1 MKKILLTLSIASSLL
16 MMQSCSSSSND
27 NVKALEEL
35 QKKMAEEQANAVEKV
50 TYKDLFEI
58 EFPESMS
65 ESTTLNDVAVVQ
77 QMDGAKEL
85 YTIVVQESIA
95 EMHAAIKDNGLEEK
109 YPLNINGY
117 FGILETDLATKLMN
131 QRNVK
136 KANKT
141 INGMPAVVLN
151 VNGDIGGV
159 AIHYTIAYVQ
169 GKENYYQVM
178 TWTLEGEKE
187 KENQAA
193 MDKIIASFK
202 EV

>member
-16 MMQSCSSSSND
+16 MMQSCSSSSSD
-27 NVKALEEL
+27 NMKALEEL
-35 QKKMAEEQANAVEKV
+35 EKKMAEEKANAVEKV

-58 EFPESMS
+58 EFPESMN

-77 QMDGAKEL
+77 QMDGSKEL

-117 FGILETDLATKLMN
+117 FGILEADLATKLMN
-131 QRNVK
+131 QRSVK
-136 KANKT
+136 KSNKT
-141 INGMPAVVLN
+141 INGMPAVILN

-187 KENQAA
+187 KENQPA
-193 MDKIIASFK
+193 MDKIISSFK
-202 EV
+202 EI

>member
-16 MMQSCSSSSND
+16 MMQSCSSSSSD
-27 NVKALEEL
+27 NMKALEEL
-35 QKKMAEEQANAVEKV
+35 EKKMAEEKANAIEKV

-77 QMDGAKEL
+77 QMDGSKEL

-95 EMHAAIKDNGLEEK
+95 EMHTAIKDNGLEEK

-117 FGILETDLATKLMN
+117 FGILETDLATKLLN
-131 QRNVK
+131 QRSIK
-136 KANKT
+136 KSNKT
-141 INGMPAVVLN
+141 INGMPAVILN

-159 AIHYTIAYVQ
+159 PIHYTIAYVQ

-187 KENQAA
+187 KENQPA

-202 EV
+202 EL

>member
-16 MMQSCSSSSND
+16 MMQSCSSSSSD
-27 NVKALEEL
+27 NMKALEEL
-35 QKKMAEEQANAVEKV
+35 EKKMAEEKANAVEKV

-58 EFPESMS
+58 EFPESMN

-77 QMDGAKEL
+77 QMDGGKEL

-117 FGILETDLATKLMN
+117 FGILEADLATKLMN
-131 QRNVK
+131 QRSVK
-136 KANKT
+136 KSNKT

-187 KENQAA
+187 KENQPA
-193 MDKIIASFK
+193 MDKIISSFK
-202 EV
+202 EI

>member
-1 MKKILLTLSIASSLL
+1 MKKILFTLSIASSLF
-16 MMQSCSSSSND
+16 MMQACSSSSSKD
-27 NVKALEEL
+27 DLKALEEL
-35 QKKMAEEQANAVEKV
+35 QKMAEEKANAVEKV
-50 TYKDLFEI
+50 TYKSLFEI

-77 QMDGAKEL
+77 QMDGGKEL

-136 KANKT
+136 KSNKT
-141 INGMPAVVLN
+141 INGMPSVVLN

-178 TWTLEGEKE
+178 TWTLEGAKE
-187 KENQAA
+187 KENQPA

-202 EV
+202 EL

>member
-1 MKKILLTLSIASSLL
+1 
-16 MMQSCSSSSND
+16 
-27 NVKALEEL
+27 
-35 QKKMAEEQANAVEKV
+35 MAEEKANAVEKV

-77 QMDGAKEL
+77 QMDGSKEL

-95 EMHAAIKDNGLEEK
+95 EMHTAIKDNGLEEK

-117 FGILETDLATKLMN
+117 FGILETDLATKLLN
-131 QRNVK
+131 QRSIK
-136 KANKT
+136 KSNKT
-141 INGMPAVVLN
+141 INGMPAVILN

-159 AIHYTIAYVQ
+159 PIHYTIAYVQ

-187 KENQAA
+187 KENQPA

-202 EV
+202 EL